1 MNTSDPESTARFVQ
15 LLTGLQ
21 SRLYAYLCTLLVRAE
36 DARDVLQETNVVLWK
51 KSADYDPTRP
61 FEPWAFRFAHWQ
73 ALAWRKRQSRD
84 RLVFDDTT
92 FESLAG
98 EVPQVGT
105 AEDELRALEDCLGKL
120 PEKQRQL
127 IKRRYSGGES
137 VNAIA
142 DAESKPANAVAA
154 LLYRTRKLLADCID
168 TSLANAR
175 GTA

>member
-1 MNTSDPESTARFVQ
+1 MNVNDPESTALFVQ
-15 LLTGLQ
+15 RLTGVQ
-21 SRLYAYLCTLLVRAE
+21 SRLYAYLCTLLARAE
-36 DARDVLQETNVVLWK
+36 DARDVLQETNVVPWK
-51 KSADYDPTRP
+51 KAGDYDPARP

-73 ALAWRKRQSRD
+73 ALAWRKRMSRD

-98 EVPQVGT
+98 ELPHVGT

-127 IKRRYSGGES
+127 IERRYLGGES

-154 LLYRTRKLLADCID
+154 LLYRARKLLADCIG
-168 TSLANAR
+168 TSLASPGGA
-175 GTA
+175 A